1 MRPNVKLKQIS
12 FWSNKTFDFQGE
24 KKEESLLYCYYLK
37 MKRNGSKRLQTK
49 TAAFSLTFSI
59 FT

>member
-24 KKEESLLYCYYLK
+24 KKKRVYC
-37 MKRNGSKRLQTK
+37 TV
-49 TAAFSLTFSI
+49 SI
-59 FT
+59 